1 MPASPFFSGRIPQ
14 SLCDAIEEYRQQT
27 NESKT
32 EILIKALSSYINHP
46 VEPAAALETSRMI
59 EALEKKFEG
68 IVDQKIYALKSELA
82 AKSTIL
88 DPVEQSLP
96 EPVKQSPPEP
106 ASEIEKL
113 SSQIPLILEGSTAQV
128 IKVDNSV
135 DNTEDNQPSQVIKV
149 DNSVDNTEDNQ
160 PSKTFLG
167 TMKTLKLI
175 ALPGLEDEDPKK
187 MQIKLNNSMKPKI
200 KTVQIG
206 SYAITLSET
215 VKEAFPGKR
224 RELLWDVYKNENK
237 TPALVISH
245 DNNGDN

>member
-135 DNTEDNQPSQVIKV
+135 DNTEDNQPS
-149 DNSVDNTEDNQ
+149 
-160 PSKTFLG
+160 KTFLG

-245 DNNGDN
+245 DNNRDN